1 MNWQVILAMIGLI
14 KGSNVFQ
21 TVGNVLHTAGTTVAA
36 IDSNDAGND
45 DLAAGAILALGDGF
59 KKYGD
64 KGSNLQGNIVDAL
77 IAGLNE
83 YRSEMVRCGKIP
95 PPVNQ

>member
-45 DLAAGAILALGDGF
+45 DLAAQLDVVTDGWF
-59 KKYGD
+59 SEHLPNTP
-64 KGSNLQGNIVDAL
+64 GSHQ
-77 IAGLNE
+77 
-83 YRSEMVRCGKIP
+83 
-95 PPVNQ
+95 

>member
-1 MNWQVILAMIGLI
+1 MPSNAGIARSINIRSGLNSLAR
-14 KGSNVFQ
+14 S
-21 TVGNVLHTAGTTVAA
+21 TASRPSVAA
-36 IDSNDAGND
+36 IDSKDAGHD

-64 KGSNLQGNIVDAL
+64 KGSNFQGNIVDAL

-95 PPVNQ
+95 PPVNS